1 MLLLGKPP
9 TLPSNRPLHISSK
22 QQSPHAMSTTKDL
35 HLDPAAL
42 EEGRANGNG
51 VAKSGH
57 HHHHHHPHLKGNK
70 RLQQMRAQRRRKREA
85 ERIQAKLPGLMQT
98 DDVKDLGKLR
108 KRLLIKN
115 EIVAAVA
122 EFIGTFLF
130 LFFAF
135 GIATQAGQQQ
145 LTETSNGQSQS
156 AGTLDTNQL
165 LYSSL
170 GFGFALAVNA
180 WVFFRVSG
188 GLFNP
193 AVTLGLY
200 LCGALTWYRAI
211 ILTIVQFVS
220 AIAAAGMSQVII
232 PGGINARTKLGGNT
246 SLAQG

>member
-1 MLLLGKPP
+1 
-9 TLPSNRPLHISSK
+9 
-22 QQSPHAMSTTKDL
+22 MSTTKDL